1 MADIARRLV
10 MGGGLAAGAAASLAA
25 CSNAN
30 GAPRMGHPGP
40 PTPTG
45 SSIAAPTVTKLIGDG
60 STSDTGPQPHQPT
73 WRTLEPGDTPP
84 QLVVI
89 SWDGAGN
96 LKGKMLLARFR
107 GIAKDTGA
115 SMTLFLSGL
124 WFLPS
129 RKKSLYHPPN
139 KPVGASAIG
148 YFDDHSVHETI
159 RGIGQAW
166 REGHEIG
173 THFNGHFCDPKGVG
187 SWTPEQWKDEI
198 AQAKSF
204 VENWKTNT
212 GFTDLPALPFDYE
225 KELVGSRAPCLQG
238 SENLR
243 IAASQLG
250 WRYDSSANGVQMWP
264 KKVRNLWAV
273 DLQSIPFA
281 GHGTRTVLS
290 MDYNL
295 MYNQSK
301 VTQGPASMHAT
312 WKQQAIDS
320 YMAGFNRVYESNR
333 APLII
338 GNHFETWNAGIYMD
352 AVEEVMHQV
361 SKKPD
366 THIVS
371 FRQLADYLDLQ
382 DPAILARLR
391 TLPFGTK
398 PPGGWSEF
406 LQPLTGAAAA
416 AADKADTLPT

>member
-1 MADIARRLV
+1 MQDVGRRAVL
-10 MGGGLAAGAAASLAA
+10 GGGIAAGAAAALSA
-25 CSNAN
+25 CSNQQGQPPARVRA
-30 GAPRMGHPGP
+30 GDPVRTATVDRPATGPR
-40 PTPTG
+40 
-45 SSIAAPTVTKLIGDG
+45 LIGDG
-60 STSDTGPQPHQPT
+60 STSDTGPQPGQPT
-73 WRTLEPGDTPP
+73 WQKLKPGDTPP

-96 LKGKMLLARFR
+96 LKGKMLLDRFR

-129 RKKSLYHPPN
+129 SKKSLYHPPN

-204 VENWKTNT
+204 VKNWKTNT
-212 GFTDLPALPFDYE
+212 GFTDLPALPFDYD
-225 KELVGSRAPCLQG
+225 KELIGSRAPCLEG
-238 SENLR
+238 SANLR

-250 WRYDSSANGVQMWP
+250 WRYDSSANGIQMWP
-264 KKVRNLWAV
+264 HKVRNLWAV

-281 GHGTRTVLS
+281 GHGNRQVMS

-295 MYNQSK
+295 MFNQSK
-301 VTQGPASMHAT
+301 VTHGPTSMHAT
-312 WKQQAIDS
+312 WKQQAVDS
-320 YMAGFNRVYESNR
+320 YLAGFNRVYHSNR

-338 GNHFETWNAGIYMD
+338 GNHFETWNGGIYMD
-352 AVEEVMHQV
+352 AVEEVMHTIAAT
-361 SKKPD
+361 PD

-371 FRQLADYLDLQ
+371 FHQLADYLDLQ

-398 PPGGWSEF
+398 PPGGWAEF
-406 LQPLTGAAAA
+406 LQPL
-416 AADKADTLPT
+416 